1 MSCIEHMAKRNGIRF
16 GDKFVSIDEII
27 QDIEPGLKPD
37 DSCSKNSRYKELYN
51 KISQIV
57 DQINSRVT
65 DYQISQKI
73 DKIVKQKLKKQKSGR
88 HQRYNCIDPYEYCLD
103 MDPYGYLADDSNE
116 EDDTFNSIQNDISLL
131 NSFVALQ
138 KIQTKLNQQEKAKA
152 PKTNVPKT
160 EIPKVVISSDLLND
174 EDEKKE
180 VRIPQNF
187 NISNPKSVPVPSIH
201 TTSSTQTSST
211 NPSQV
216 RPSQIQPSPI
226 LTSSISNFQ
235 LNSDFKEPIEYKSS
249 IA

>member
-37 DSCSKNSRYKELYN
+37 DSCSKNSRYKELYT

-103 MDPYGYLADDSNE
+103 MDPYGYLADDSGNE

-138 KIQTKLNQQEKAKA
+138 KIQTKLNQQEKAKV
-152 PKTNVPKT
+152 PKENTPNVPKAPSVET
-160 EIPKVVISSDLLND
+160 AKVVISSDLLYHEN
-174 EDEKKE
+174 EKKE

-187 NISNPKSVPVPSIH
+187 NISNPKSVPVPSIR
-201 TTSSTQTSST
+201 TTSSTQTS
-211 NPSQV
+211 QV
-216 RPSQIQPSPI
+216 QPSPI